1 MWGGYKYTYEKYFYH
16 KLEKGKHIGTIKG
29 FPMQR
34 GNWCTQLKIGYGAS
48 ITKANL
54 RKNLLSNESKQASHQ
69 RISDDERKLVQF
81 GTEDASTK
89 FSKGKESEVV
99 QYLGIASDEPI
110 RIARHKDKKGILLPL
125 VEIGWTEADAKQWCI
140 DNDLLSPIYTESDRG
155 GCWFCHNQSI
165 DQLRKLRHNYPNLWE
180 LLMKWD
186 NDSPTTFRADGHT
199 VHDFDRRFQAEDEG
213 YDLSKFKWSELD
225 HLQINIFQMFDENGD
240 YIYRSDL

>member
-1 MWGGYKYTYEKYFYH
+1 MSVLDRVKKGDISRFVVPTSYKGE
-16 KLEKGKHIGTIKG
+16 EKGEN
-29 FPMQR
+29 Q
-34 GNWCTQLKIGYGAS
+34 W
-48 ITKANL
+48 
-54 RKNLLSNESKQASHQ
+54 
-69 RISDDERKLVQF
+69 ISTDKRELVYF
-81 GTEDASTK
+81 GTENESDGK
-89 FSKGKESEVV
+89 FSKSHESEVV

-110 RIARHKDKKGILLPL
+110 RIARHKDKSGILLPL

-140 DNDLLSPIYTESDRG
+140 DNDLLSPIYTESARG

-186 NDSPTTFRADGHT
+186 NDSPVTFRPDGHT

-225 HLQINIFQMFDENGD
+225 QLQTNIFQMFDENGN